1 MIGIMKNIFNKKGF
15 TLLEV
20 LVAMGIFLLLI
31 VGVTSILMYSFR
43 ARDVIWEQL
52 STQNEGRKVLQ
63 DFTNELRS
71 ATASSVGAYAIEAV
85 STSSIIFY
93 SNIDS
98 DSLRERVRYFL
109 SGTTLRKGVIKPTGT
124 PMLYSVGNETVVD
137 VAQDVNNCAT
147 STFTY
152 YGSDYNGVTV
162 TSTLSSPI
170 NTTLIR
176 AVGLY
181 LRLEEKPNLSP
192 TPFIA
197 QGKVDLRNLKS
208 N

>member
-1 MIGIMKNIFNKKGF
+1 
-15 TLLEV
+15 
-20 LVAMGIFLLLI
+20 
-31 VGVTSILMYSFR
+31 
-43 ARDVIWEQL
+43 
-52 STQNEGRKVLQ
+52 
-63 DFTNELRS
+63 
-71 ATASSVGAYAIEAV
+71 
-85 STSSIIFY
+85 
-93 SNIDS
+93 
-98 DSLRERVRYFL
+98 
-109 SGTTLRKGVIKPTGT
+109 
-124 PMLYSVGNETVVD
+124 MLYSVGNETVVD
-137 VAQDVNNCAT
+137 VAQDVNNGAT